1 LRRLRYLVIGAQAL
15 GVPFS
20 LALIASMLCPA
31 GCGPVE
37 YLSQVSDKA
46 TRAVAAAKQA
56 HAEQLAPYEFTAAN
70 EYLHKAREEGGTA
83 EYQAAIEYGRRA
95 EDLALRA
102 RAIAEARAGSKGAP
116 SGVRTGAGAEPSRGA
131 GDSP

>member
-20 LALIASMLCPA
+20 VALLAALLCPT
-31 GCGPVE
+31 GCGPVQ

-46 TRAVAAAKQA
+46 TKAVAAAKRA
-56 HAEQLAPYEFTAAN
+56 HADQLAPYEFTAAN
-70 EYLHKAREEGGTA
+70 EYLHKAREEGGSA

-102 RAIAEARAGSKGAP
+102 RAIAEAKFAANVGAKSDVEIGAP
-116 SGVRTGAGAEPSRGA
+116 AGGA